1 MKKNWLLT
9 LDEISANDLPL
20 VGLKALNLAIIRRN
34 NLAVPPGLV
43 VTAEFFVSQIAHYA
57 YGPIWAGSPDVEVT
71 EGALA
76 FLADFLKTTPLAS
89 ELEKALRQRVSEV
102 FPADAQSFAVRS
114 SAVDEDRRD
123 HSFAGHYLTELG
135 VPREMLTVSLTR
147 CWASALSGQAVQY
160 RIKNGI
166 PLQSIKIAVLIQAM
180 LKPDAAGVAFT
191 INPMSG
197 VRDELVIEASSGLGE
212 AIVSGRVNPW
222 RYHLRRQSPGYPLI
236 QKVAGD
242 AVPSTSEPL
251 SSAQLAELG
260 QTLEQLE
267 ALMGGPQDVE
277 WAYQGKSLYTLQTRP
292 VTAAATASS
301 VQLFDDAFSFDA
313 AWTRANHPDTLPD
326 MPSPLFIS
334 LMERTQD
341 KGLTFFRRIGFD
353 VSGMGPYIKEIYGR
367 PYLNLSIIKRVF
379 SQLGLSP
386 IPLLTLAGYIK
397 SETRARP
404 FSVNWKTAWR
414 ARKLYQALFKE
425 AQEVEREVAEY
436 QQTTNLISAQLNNTL
451 MKSAD
456 LLPQFKLRERVFGD
470 LISLGL
476 TLVATLSSLTVLIA
490 KLIAPLADSSVE
502 LFSAL
507 GTLGK
512 DPFTIQH
519 NQKLSRLN
527 QLARSE
533 QKVMAYLAQG
543 NNYSNYQSVLTGA
556 KFLAEF
562 EAYLQE
568 IGYRAVY
575 QADMAWPRFSEQPG
589 ELLQT
594 ISRYARF
601 NDGKIDKVLPDL
613 SPQSPQEILQKL
625 TANAPFINRL
635 LPWRQA
641 LALRLTSLLYK
652 IFTFR
657 TAMYAAEA
665 QAMDAVRRWDLTLAE
680 KWVRGGLL
688 NARDDYFWLTME
700 EVENALVTG
709 RKSDIHLK
717 PVIAARKAA
726 YQLYAK
732 IAVPFV
738 IKDSEIPVLSLDE
751 ATAHEILADTLTGL
765 PVSPGQVQGVIE
777 FLSDWESAEEIPRG
791 RILVTPSADPAYL
804 PYFPMAAGLIVEVG
818 GMLSHGSII
827 AREYHLPAVSS
838 ITDARQ
844 RLKPGDR
851 VLVDGSTGV
860 VQVLERKGRGQKDEG

>member
-9 LDEISANDLPL
+9 LDEVSANDLPL
-20 VGLKALNLAIIRRN
+20 VGVKALNLATIRRN

-43 VTAEFFVSQIAHYA
+43 VTTEFFVSQIEHYA
-57 YGPIWAGSPDVEVT
+57 YNPIWAGSPDVAVT

-89 ELEKALRQRVSEV
+89 ELDQALRQRVSEV
-102 FPADAQSFAVRS
+102 FSADAQSFAVRS

-147 CWASALSGQAVQY
+147 CWASALSGQAIQY
-160 RIKNGI
+160 RLKNGI
-166 PLQSIKIAVLIQAM
+166 PIQAIKIAVLIQAM
-180 LKPDAAGVAFT
+180 LKPDAGGVAFT
-191 INPMSG
+191 LNPISG
-197 VRDELVIEASSGLGE
+197 ARDELVIEASSGLGE
-212 AIVSGRVNPW
+212 SIVSGRVNPW
-222 RYHLRRQSPGYPLI
+222 RYHLARQSPEYPLI
-236 QKVAGD
+236 QKVPGD
-242 AVPSTSEPL
+242 AAPSTSKPL

-277 WAYQGKSLYTLQTRP
+277 WAYQGKSLYILQTRP

-313 AWTRANHPDTLPD
+313 EWTRANHPDTLPD
-326 MPSPLFIS
+326 MPSALFVS

-341 KGLTFFRRIGFD
+341 KGTAFFNRVGFD
-353 VSGMGPYIKEIYGR
+353 VSGMGPYIKAIYGR

-379 SQLGLSP
+379 TQLGLSP

-397 SETRARP
+397 SETRAKP

-414 ARKLYQALFKE
+414 ARQLYQALFKE

-436 QQTTNLISAQLNNTL
+436 QQTTNLISARLNNTL

-476 TLVATLSSLTVLIA
+476 MLVATLSSLTVLIA
-490 KLIAPLADSSVE
+490 KLIAPLAGSSAE

-519 NQKLSRLN
+519 NQKLSGLSR
-527 QLARSE
+527 LARSE

-543 NNYSNYQSVLTGA
+543 SNYSNYQSALTGT
-556 KFLAEF
+556 KFLTEF

-568 IGYRAVY
+568 FGYRAVY
-575 QADMAWPRFSEQPG
+575 QSDMAWPRFSEQSG

-594 ISRYARF
+594 ISRYTRF
-601 NDGKIDKVLPDL
+601 SDGKSDQVLPDL
-613 SPQSPQEILQKL
+613 SPQSPREILQKL
-625 TANAPFINRL
+625 TANASLIHRL
-635 LPWRQA
+635 LPWRQT
-641 LALRLTSLLYK
+641 LALRLASLLHK

-657 TAMYAAEA
+657 TAMYTAEA

-680 KWVRGGLL
+680 NWVRADLL
-688 NARDDYFWLTME
+688 DARDDYFWLTME

-709 RKSDIHLK
+709 RKSDIYLK
-717 PVIAARKAA
+717 PIIAARKAA

-751 ATAHEILADTLTGL
+751 ATPQEILADTLTGL
-765 PVSPGQVQGVIE
+765 PVSPGQVQGVVE

-804 PYFPMAAGLIVEVG
+804 PYFPMAVGLIVEVG

-860 VQVLERKGRGQKDEG
+860 VQVLERKG

>member
-20 VGLKALNLAIIRRN
+20 VGVKALNLATIRRN
-34 NLAVPPGLV
+34 NLTVPSGLV
-43 VTAEFFVSQIAHYA
+43 VTTEFFVSQIEHYA
-57 YGPIWAGSPDVEVT
+57 YNPIWAGSPDVAVT

-102 FPADAQSFAVRS
+102 FSADAQSFAVRS
-114 SAVDEDRRD
+114 SAVDEDRRA

-147 CWASALSGQAVQY
+147 CWASALSGQAIQY
-160 RIKNGI
+160 RLKNGI
-166 PLQSIKIAVLIQAM
+166 PIQAIKIAVLIQAM
-180 LKPDAAGVAFT
+180 LKPDAGGVAFT
-191 INPMSG
+191 LNPISG
-197 VRDELVIEASSGLGE
+197 ARDELVIEASSGLGE
-212 AIVSGRVNPW
+212 SIVSGRVNPW
-222 RYHLRRQSPGYPLI
+222 RYHLARQSPEYPLI
-236 QKVAGD
+236 QKSPGD
-242 AVPSTSEPL
+242 AVSPIAEPL

-277 WAYQGKSLYTLQTRP
+277 WAYQGKALYILQTRP
-292 VTAAATASS
+292 VTAAAAVSS

-313 AWTRANHPDTLPD
+313 EWTRANHPDTLPD
-326 MPSPLFIS
+326 MPSALFVS

-341 KGLTFFRRIGFD
+341 KGAAFFKRVGFD
-353 VSGMGPYIKEIYGR
+353 VSGMGPYIKAIYGR

-397 SETRARP
+397 SETRAKP
-404 FSVNWKTAWR
+404 FSINWKTAWR
-414 ARKLYQALFKE
+414 VRHLYRALFKE

-436 QQTTNLISAQLNNTL
+436 QQTTNLISARLNNTL

-456 LLPQFKLRERVFGD
+456 LLPQFKLRERVLGD

-476 TLVATLSSLTVLIA
+476 MLVATLSGLTVVIA
-490 KLIAPLADSSVE
+490 KLIAPLAGSSAE

-519 NQKLSRLN
+519 NQKISQLS

-533 QKVMAYLAQG
+533 PKVMDYLAQG
-543 NNYSNYQSVLTGA
+543 GGYNNYQSALAGT

-562 EAYLQE
+562 EVWLQE
-568 IGYRAVY
+568 FGYRAVY
-575 QADMAWPRFSEQPG
+575 QADMAWPRFSEQSG
-589 ELLQT
+589 DLLQT
-594 ISRYARF
+594 ISRYTRF
-601 NDGKIDKVLPDL
+601 SDGKDSRVLPDL
-613 SPQSPQEILQKL
+613 SPQSPPEILQKL
-625 TANAPFINRL
+625 TANASLIQRL

-641 LALRLTSLLYK
+641 LALRLASLLRK
-652 IFTFR
+652 MFTLR
-657 TAMYAAEA
+657 TAMYTAEA
-665 QAMDAVRRWDLTLAE
+665 QAMAAVRRWDLALAE
-680 KWVRGGLL
+680 SWVRSGLL
-688 NARDDYFWLTME
+688 DARDDYFWLTME

-726 YQLYAK
+726 YQLYAN

-751 ATAHEILADTLTGL
+751 ATPQEILADTLTGL
-765 PVSPGQVQGVIE
+765 PVSPGQVQGIVE
-777 FLSDWESAEEIPRG
+777 FLSDWESAEEIPKG

-804 PYFPMAAGLIVEVG
+804 PYFPMAVGLIVEVG

-827 AREYHLPAVSS
+827 AREYRLPAVSG
-838 ITDARQ
+838 ITNARQ
-844 RLKPGDR
+844 RLKSGDR

-860 VQVLERKGRGQKDEG
+860 VQVLERKAEG